1 MQLVCDMVVTDIRSD
16 VSKAG
21 KQYYV
26 FEGVIVGCP
35 AFPVLSGIA
44 VKKFISEQVFAE
56 LSTLTQDRFDCSVG
70 ISKTSANPRECDL
83 AFNLFINGFPKEEE
97 PAPEASGNVSPSPA
111 PETAN
116 DKANKEGGKKV

>member
-35 AFPVLSGIA
+35 TFPVLSGVA
-44 VKKFISEQVFAE
+44 VKKFISEEVFAE
-56 LSTLTQDRFDCSVG
+56 LSTLEQDRFDCSVG
-70 ISKTSANPRECDL
+70 ISRTSANPRDCDL
-83 AFNLFINGFPKEEE
+83 AFNLFINGFPKQEE
-97 PAPEASGNVSPSPA
+97 PTPQEGNVSAAPA
-111 PETAN
+111 TETVN
-116 DKANKEGGKKV
+116 DKKNKEGGEKV